1 MTNATYIKRHLI
13 HSGQLIHQDD
23 IALCECVVI
32 LAEPG
37 AGKTELLAAFA
48 QRLNTERYRANVF
61 RGKPIAVNA
70 VLVIDA
76 LDEIAKVDRS
86 SAIESVLSKIVNINP
101 PPQTVVLASR
111 SSEWEH
117 RNEGL
122 IKDYLGVEPKIYRL
136 VEFNE
141 HEQRTYFESVNQG
154 QSFDDFY
161 QQLSGLDLLP
171 LLGNPLFLKLFSMA
185 YVEGGQKFLSKKQ
198 AFDDAVEKLARE
210 HNKDLPP
217 KDRPITKLIIEYAGE
232 VFAKL
237 LLSGG
242 EGFSASETETNT
254 KFPYLS
260 ALVSNVEPRQLE
272 YLKDTGL
279 FKLADSSFL
288 YEPVHRVIAE
298 YSAASYMVKKI
309 SAPNPLIS
317 LNRCLAL
324 MAPKGAVRLELRGL
338 IGWMAALG
346 NEDIQRG
353 LIELDP
359 YAVMANGDP
368 SLLTAA
374 SKKQLLNCLIKLA
387 TEENPYFRASDQ
399 WRRFSVKG
407 FFSGDVYD
415 ETLRILRDNSNRS
428 NLRGLV
434 VELLSGS
441 GQANLFVDDLS
452 KIVLDQTENEY
463 FRTLCVEA
471 ILSAENYNCLNLF
484 NNLVAQAVHSS
495 YELAALLLGSR
506 GVLSFGRELTKDFLN
521 KLAALYPAHYIP
533 REYGKREFI
542 KTLIRSFNLEDVQW
556 LLDELSSGIT
566 CDCSAKAKYDCEC
579 RVGISKVMGALLDRY
594 FELATDPTFPSDI
607 WRWTRNLIFKHS
619 CTPSQSKAVE
629 TLRSNNEL
637 RRAVHVIALED
648 PQNPDEL
655 FDLRVKLSGR
665 LVHSGLQ
672 FTQDDI
678 DHAVQHAYET
688 KNVLLWG
695 CFYPYHDLY
704 SNQRGPNKLRR
715 IMKLHASENPAF
727 MARLA
732 VIRFHEKNRI
742 VQTKKENYSCVGKWH
757 VKNAKKKADDYSYFI
772 ANQELI
778 FSGKHWGWLEYFADY
793 YLEKDKQITH
803 FDIKPDMDFVEGTLI
818 NGIASLESDVPSLQE
833 MVDLEINNQSNRVVF
848 VITAAVVAYF
858 RRKNS
863 LVGLTDSVL
872 TAVKIKITHVSSMI
886 KDDFERLDAELTRCL
901 FSSDSQ
907 KEVFLR
913 LYFEPQLGML
923 GSHYVSVEW
932 LHTRDEFK
940 SFKKTLPFEWLS
952 QFPNMPFQALETLF
966 AYAVSDY
973 EGRASLLDL
982 IKKRSAEFASSFIG
996 PLTPLQMEQRTFW
1009 FIRYFYFVEEYSEYI
1024 YSFLLDNPNHLF
1036 LFATGQGRWLR
1047 NESEG
1052 WPKLSAN
1059 KLFLLLDS
1067 FVSHWSPVDLPRMR
1081 STEDPPN
1088 EKAYRFLSSLVGKVA
1103 DDKPERS
1110 LAVLNRLIEEPK
1122 FSAYRLDAL
1131 HLRAIT
1137 KQKQALRDFEA
1148 PSTQEVIRFFDDSK
1162 IASVEDLRQ
1171 LILERLDGLQKHLHH
1186 SEADPLNAYYNFD
1199 KKTLEC
1205 KRVDEN
1211 EARDRIIEFLQP
1223 RCSGFDVI
1231 IDKEQHM
1238 ANSNRCDIT
1247 AKVSIGGQ
1255 QKLLVIEVKGQW
1267 HSELF
1272 TAAYEQLYER
1282 YAKHDNAA
1290 EQGIYLVLWFGIDEV
1305 IAGNLNHFESA
1316 QQLQEKVSADMPAE
1330 LKGRIDIFVLDLSR
1344 PNGAVKPVRKRRA
1357 AKKKSL

>member
-13 HSGQLIHQDD
+13 HGGQVIHQDD

-48 QRLNTERYRANVF
+48 QQLNTERHRANVF
-61 RGKPIAVNA
+61 RGKPVAVNA

-76 LDEIAKVDRS
+76 LDEIAKVDGS

-141 HEQRTYFESVNQG
+141 HEQRIYFESVNQG

-161 QQLSGLDLLP
+161 QQLSELDLLP
-171 LLGNPLFLKLFSMA
+171 LLGNPLFLKLFSIA
-185 YVEGGQKFLSKKQ
+185 YVEGGQKFRSKSQ
-198 AFDDAVEKLARE
+198 AFSDAVEELASENNPDSPIR
-210 HNKDLPP
+210 
-217 KDRPITKLIIEYAGE
+217 DRPTKNALVKYAQE
-232 VFAKL
+232 AYAKL
-237 LLSGG
+237 LLSGA
-242 EGFSASETETNT
+242 EGFSANEISADR
-254 KFPYLS
+254 KFPYLPK
-260 ALVSNVEPRQLE
+260 LVNGVERRSLE
-272 YLKDTGL
+272 YLKDTSL

-298 YSAASYMVKKI
+298 YSAASYIVKKI
-309 SAPNPLIS
+309 SAPNPPIS

-415 ETLRILRDNSNRS
+415 ETLRILKDNSNRS

-471 ILSAENYNCLNLF
+471 ILSAENYNCLSLF
-484 NNLVAQAVHSS
+484 NKLVAQAAHSS

-506 GVLSFGRELTKDFLN
+506 GVPSFGRELTKDFLN
-521 KLAALYPAHYIP
+521 RLAALYPAHYIA

-542 KTLIRSFNLEDVQW
+542 KTLVRSFNLEDVKW

-566 CDCSAKAKYDCEC
+566 CGCSAKAKYDCEC
-579 RVGISKVMGALLDRY
+579 RIGISKVMGALLDRY
-594 FELATDPTFPSDI
+594 FELATDPTYPSDI

-655 FDLRVKLSGR
+655 FDLRVKLNGW

-672 FTQDDI
+672 FAQDDI
-678 DHAVQHAYET
+678 DHVVRHAYET

-704 SNQRGPNKLRR
+704 SNQRGPNTLRR
-715 IMKLHASENPAF
+715 VMKSHANEMPMF
-727 MARLA
+727 MAKLA
-732 VIRFHEKNRI
+732 LTRFYEKHRI
-742 VQTKKENYSCVGKWH
+742 EKSKKENYRYVGKWKT
-757 VKNAKKKADDYSYFI
+757 KNAKEKSDTYGHFV
-772 ANQELI
+772 ANREQILN
-778 FSGKHWGWLEYFADY
+778 SKHWWWLEYLAGY
-793 YLEKDKQITH
+793 YLAIDKESSH
-803 FDIKPDMDFVEGTLI
+803 FYVKPEIDFVECALI
-818 NGIASLESDVPSLQE
+818 NGLKFLDSQVPSFQKL
-833 MVDLEINNQSNRVVF
+833 VDLEINNQSNRVVF

-858 RRKNS
+858 RRNNS

-872 TAVKIKITHVSSMI
+872 TAAKIKITQFSSMI
-886 KDDFERLDAELTRCL
+886 KDDFERLDSELTGCL

-913 LYFEPQLGML
+913 RYFEPQLGVL
-923 GSHYVSVEW
+923 DGHYVSVEW

-940 SFKKTLPFEWLS
+940 LLKKILPFDWLS
-952 QFPNMPFQALETLF
+952 KFPNMPFQALETLF

-973 EGRASLLDL
+973 EDRASLVEL

-996 PLTPLQMEQRTFW
+996 PLTQLQMEQRTFW
-1009 FIRYFYFVEEYSEYI
+1009 FIRYFHFVEGHSEHI

-1067 FVSHWSPVDLPRMR
+1067 FVPHWSPVDLPRVR

-1088 EKAYRFLSSLVGKVA
+1088 ERAYRFLSSLVNNVA

-1110 LAVLNRLIEEPK
+1110 LPVLNRLIEDPK

-1131 HLRAIT
+1131 YLRAMT
-1137 KQKQALRDFEA
+1137 KHKQALRDFEA
-1148 PSTQEVIRFFDDSK
+1148 PSTFEVIRFFDDSK

-1171 LILERLDGLQKHLHH
+1171 LILEKLDDLQKHLHH
-1186 SEADPLNAYYNFD
+1186 SEADPLNAYYNCN
-1199 KKTLEC
+1199 KEKLES

-1223 RCSGFDVI
+1223 RCSSFDVI

-1247 AKVSIGGQ
+1247 SKISIGGQ

-1267 HSELF
+1267 HPELF
-1272 TAAYEQLYER
+1272 AAAYEQLYKR
-1282 YAKHDNAA
+1282 YAMHPNAA
-1290 EQGIYLVLWFGIDEV
+1290 EEGVYLVLWFGVDEV
-1305 IAGNLNHFESA
+1305 IAGNLNQFESA
-1316 QQLQEKVSADMPAE
+1316 QQLQKKLSADMPTE
-1330 LKGRIDIFVLDLSR
+1330 LKGRIDVFVLDLSR
-1344 PNGAVKPVRKRRA
+1344 PNGIVKLARKRRA
-1357 AKKKSL
+1357 SKNKSL